1 MRAVVLA
8 LVLLAHG
15 SVPGRDLRL
24 GMRLTYASGGEEQ
37 PAWRVDS
44 LVRDLAHE
52 GRTGCLFVR
61 FSPTDSRTVCASGD
75 TIFAW
80 SPTTRRWTP
89 SRIVAP
95 NATLEIRQA
104 SLGRVVFTTG
114 AMETDTISAVPIPVV
129 VTRVSTFDSSGR
141 ELRRLDERYAP
152 GLLTATSGAFAVPD
166 TARAGGW
173 RVTTRF
179 ELVRIE

>member
-37 PAWRVDS
+37 PAWQVDS
-44 LVRDLAHE
+44 LV
-52 GRTGCLFVR
+52 
-61 FSPTDSRTVCASGD
+61 
-75 TIFAW
+75 
-80 SPTTRRWTP
+80 
-89 SRIVAP
+89 
-95 NATLEIRQA
+95 EIRQA

-166 TARAGGW
+166 TARAGAW